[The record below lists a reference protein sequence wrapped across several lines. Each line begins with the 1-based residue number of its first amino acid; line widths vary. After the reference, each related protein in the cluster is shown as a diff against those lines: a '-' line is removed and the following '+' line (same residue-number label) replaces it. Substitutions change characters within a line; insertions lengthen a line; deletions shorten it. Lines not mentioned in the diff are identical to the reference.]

1 VEETALAVH
10 ALALSLPR
18 SETAEAVLER
28 GAEALLR
35 LTDEGREAPV
45 APIGLY
51 FARLWYHE
59 RLYPRI
65 FQTAALAAL
74 AVRWRD
80 G

>member
-1 VEETALAVH
+1 VEETALALH
-10 ALALSLPR
+10 ALALSLVR
-18 SETAEAVLER
+18 SEASEVVLGR

-35 LTDEGREAPV
+35 LTDGGREAPA

-65 FQTAALAAL
+65 FQTGALAAL

-80 G
+80 E